1 MSLLRNHRLL
11 TKINLT
17 IAVILLMFFALSAW
31 LGYRQQRAFI
41 LEDAVEKAR
50 LVASQAIRTR
60 EYLSA
65 QLQIGGIDL
74 SEQRYGMI
82 PVVASNRIGLRVAE
96 DLDYRIRQVSE
107 RYRNASNAPDPFESL
122 TLKRFRETPAL
133 DEYFAITTDEGE
145 PVFRYLQPFTAE
157 ESCLECHGDPKN
169 APDFLQRLYPLAKDQ
184 AYHYQIG
191 EIIGAASVT
200 IPMDRLYRQIM
211 ANVRHDILYT
221 GGVFL
226 ALITCLGLLIR
237 VVVTRPLARFG
248 TVIGEVVRTGQFEE
262 KLPRRGG
269 DEIGVLID
277 GFNEMIDHL
286 REKTRHLEESE
297 KRYRVLTETARDGI
311 ISFLANGQIILF
323 NHEAER
329 MFGYSKA
336 EVLGLGVDRLI
347 HEDFAEIHR
356 LGVQAYLKEK
366 GGAAVNKLNRLPGRR
381 RDGTVLPLEFS
392 LSVAESE
399 GHLFYTAIVRIQ
411 G

>member
-1 MSLLRNHRLL
+1 MNLLRNRSLL
-11 TKINLT
+11 SKINLT
-17 IAVILLMFFALSAW
+17 IAAILLMFFALSAW

-133 DEYFAITTDEGE
+133 REYFAITTDQGE

-169 APDFLQRLYPLAKDQ
+169 APAFLQRLYPLAKDQ

-200 IPMDRLYRQIM
+200 IPMDRLHRQIM

-237 VVVTRPLARFG
+237 AVVTRPLARFG

-336 EVLGLGVDRLI
+336 EVLGLGVDRLV
-347 HEDFAEIHR
+347 HEDFVDIHR
-356 LGVQAYLKEK
+356 LGVEAYLKEK

-399 GHLFYTAIVRIQ
+399 GHLFYTAIVRLQ